1 MLPEGFPKWRSVYN
15 YWQIW
20 NKERVGGMSVLDQV
34 LKKIG
39 WRHAKTPWAQNQN
52 KPVYR

>member
-39 WRHAKTPWAQNQN
+39 AYILCTPKGWKIAR
-52 KPVYR
+52 P